1 MYLIYDIADA
11 IAEYGGIF
19 ESSSSRYCESVENG
33 YKLIDHAY
41 ELMRHDGELYLSDV
55 ISNLRKAVN
64 YRVSVLFDN
73 LGIDK
78 LKFKDLS
85 KQRKLEKLGELDIVK
100 PLLINKLLSIRN
112 GIEYSGKSPPSKA
125 ECEELTDIVW
135 YFYRSTDRYC
145 NIEPDDFLI
154 DHGNG
159 KDYLQLMFDFK
170 EHKTLRLSGH
180 LPPRCFSENADG
192 NGIRLHEYNMREIDS
207 LTAIGRP
214 IQRFFANVMVEDI
227 DDYTDIITMALYEL
241 GNF

>member
-1 MYLIYDIADA
+1 MYLIYDIYDA

-64 YRVSVLFDN
+64 YRVSVLFEN

-78 LKFKDLS
+78 LKFNGLG

-112 GIEYSGKSPPSKA
+112 GIEYDGNSPPSKA

-145 NIEPDDFLI
+145 NVEPDDFLI

-159 KDYLQLMFDFK
+159 KDYLQLVFDFK
-170 EHKTLRLSGH
+170 EHKTLQLSGH
-180 LPPRCFSENADG
+180 LSPQYFSENADCKG
-192 NGIRLHEYNMREIDS
+192 LKLYEYNIREIES
-207 LTAIGRP
+207 LAVIARP
-214 IQRFFANVMVEDI
+214 IQRFSANVMVDDVE
-227 DDYTDIITMALYEL
+227 DYTDIFSMALYEL